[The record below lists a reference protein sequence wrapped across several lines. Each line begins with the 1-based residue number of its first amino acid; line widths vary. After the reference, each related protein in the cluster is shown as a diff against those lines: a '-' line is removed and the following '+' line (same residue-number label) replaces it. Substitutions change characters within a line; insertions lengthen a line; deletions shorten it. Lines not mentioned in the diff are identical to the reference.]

1 MTRVLIVFG
10 IMITYIGTLHLHSS
24 FIKAGSERSK
34 IRVTSFNRRA
44 ACNTTSRL
52 NTIRIGFLQS
62 NEELRIAVVDLV
74 ALIIA
79 SDYIICYC

>member
-34 IRVTSFNRRA
+34 VRVTSFRRA

-52 NTIRIGFLQS
+52 NSIRIGFLQS